1 MCINT
6 SGQYD
11 RGRGGGVVALFVET
25 ALEEVSSCPIG
36 GGLVQVE
43 KVVLG
48 HLLEEVNL
56 KGHWIHR
63 LSDSGGGKGGWEEG
77 W

>member
-1 MCINT
+1 M
-6 SGQYD
+6 
-11 RGRGGGVVALFVET
+11 ET

-63 LSDSGGGKGGWEEG
+63 LSDGGGGERREEVWSEECHVHKIG
-77 W
+77 TCTHFALQI